1 MARCSESGCTR
12 DARMALR
19 TTRPTRED
27 LRTVVFYDDRTA
39 PRTALPYCAEHGLKT
54 VEALLGVLVASDD

>member
-1 MARCSESGCTR
+1 
-12 DARMALR
+12 MALR

-39 PRTALPYCAEHGLKT
+39 PRTALPYCAKHGLKT
-54 VEALLGVLVASDD
+54 VEALLYVLVTSDD